1 MEYPI
6 DEVPGMRKEIRRLE
20 QLYREVCE
28 LPSDGFN
35 RFKEV
40 LGQLNKPILYS
51 FCEQIKLN
59 NSKK

>member
-1 MEYPI
+1 
-6 DEVPGMRKEIRRLE
+6 MRKETRRLE

-28 LPSDGFN
+28 LQSDEFE
-35 RFKEV
+35 RFKEA
-40 LGQLNKPILYS
+40 LRQLNKPILHS